1 MKRQTISYKLAN
13 SYTMIAAEML
23 AQGNEEAARDALR
36 IAQTLRK
43 RLHRQF
49 TRKHRIARLGG
60 VAR

>member
-1 MKRQTISYKLAN
+1 MNSQVLSYRLAN
-13 SYTMIAAEML
+13 SYTMIAVEML

-49 TRKHRIARLGG
+49 IRKHRIARLGG